1 MSLISPHKAFQILNP
16 ETRMEMVTIPDRD
29 VSGWVGTEFLIVG
42 TERQYGHWAVRQV
55 TGSRPNTTTIPNS
68 SITPRDPSL
77 LAGTISALLETFAHN
92 SELLE
97 NIADESRALIG
108 SAESRA
114 RVVELAIN
122 GSKRAD
128 TYETLKDG
136 NFTITQLIEVAT
148 DAGEAKGVRGCY
160 MRFYVDDSDAED
172 ESEELRRIC
181 IGSAVDIKER
191 MSTHKIKFSSHN
203 SNHVVT
209 FRSAT
214 EMHFWVLCVL
224 DEEEDGDNDSCRFY
238 RRYYKSGKA
247 AGRRPFYRG
256 KNTHNLRG

>member
-122 GSKRAD
+122 GSKKAD
-128 TYETLKDG
+128 TYESNETLKDG
-136 NFTITQLIEVAT
+136 NFTITQLIEFAI
-148 DAGEAKGVRGCY
+148 DAEEAKGVRGCY
-160 MRFYVDDSDAED
+160 MRFYLDDSEAED
-172 ESEELRRIC
+172 ESEELRMIYV
-181 IGSAVDIKER
+181 GS
-191 MSTHKIKFSSHN
+191 
-203 SNHVVT
+203 
-209 FRSAT
+209 
-214 EMHFWVLCVL
+214 WP
-224 DEEEDGDNDSCRFY
+224 
-238 RRYYKSGKA
+238 SGA
-247 AGRRPFYRG
+247 
-256 KNTHNLRG
+256 